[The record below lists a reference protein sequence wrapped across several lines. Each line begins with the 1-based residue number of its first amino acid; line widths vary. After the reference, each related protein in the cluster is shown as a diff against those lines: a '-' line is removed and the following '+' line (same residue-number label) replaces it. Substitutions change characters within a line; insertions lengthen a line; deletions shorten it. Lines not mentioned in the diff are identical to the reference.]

1 MKLITITESILTM
14 KMLTRAIFVTGGDK
28 CEYSGFSGKI

>member
-1 MKLITITESILTM
+1 MKLITIIESMLTM
-14 KMLTRAIFVTGGDK
+14 KMLARIIFATGGDK